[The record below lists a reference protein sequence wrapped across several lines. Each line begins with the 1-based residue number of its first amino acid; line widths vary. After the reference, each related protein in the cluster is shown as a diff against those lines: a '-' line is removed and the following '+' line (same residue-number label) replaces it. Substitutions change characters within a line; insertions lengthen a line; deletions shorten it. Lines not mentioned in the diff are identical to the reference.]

1 MHGGRRSLGGRA
13 PPRRPANTFSIQL
26 DLAGRLDGN
35 RRISSRGACGRVV
48 CSEALRLSERRA
60 ISDTSSSV
68 VVLDAG
74 CF

>member
-1 MHGGRRSLGGRA
+1 MA
-13 PPRRPANTFSIQL
+13 I
-26 DLAGRLDGN
+26 DG
-35 RRISSRGACGRVV
+35 SAAAVVHACGRAV